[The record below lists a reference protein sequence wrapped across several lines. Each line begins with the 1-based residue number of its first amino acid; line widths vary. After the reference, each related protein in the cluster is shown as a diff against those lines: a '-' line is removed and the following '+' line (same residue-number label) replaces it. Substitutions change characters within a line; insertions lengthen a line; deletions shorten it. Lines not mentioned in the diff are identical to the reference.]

1 MDEKGIKEE
10 HEQSNFERVGEKVLW
25 STRYVVLIAVIS
37 SVIASIVLFVVGSYE
52 IVETII
58 REGSNLLSHKEYH
71 EELLVGIIAGVDF
84 LGPFMSRDDITSSW
98 NIFSVPYKL

>member
-37 SVIASIVLFVVGSYE
+37 SVIASIVLFVGGSYE

-58 REGSNLLSHKEYH
+58 REGSNL
-71 EELLVGIIAGVDF
+71 
-84 LGPFMSRDDITSSW
+84 
-98 NIFSVPYKL
+98 